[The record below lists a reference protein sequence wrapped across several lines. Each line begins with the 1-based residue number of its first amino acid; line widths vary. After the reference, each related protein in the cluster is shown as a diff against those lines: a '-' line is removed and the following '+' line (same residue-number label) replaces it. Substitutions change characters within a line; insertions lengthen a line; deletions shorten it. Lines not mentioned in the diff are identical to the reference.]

1 MTRMTRLD
9 EPAQRV
15 GERGPVGIED
25 REVEETRVA
34 GRRRRAAAALPRVQA
49 DVVVIVARGDEGRV
63 LAHPLL
69 QLEAEHADV
78 EVERALDV
86 RHLQVDV
93 ADVGARIDRLRHAE
107 TVPRQGRVKLISSSR
122 PVSPFTFS
130 ARTGPTSRA

>member
-1 MTRMTRLD
+1 MTGLD
-9 EPAQRV
+9 EPPQRV
-15 GERGPVGIED
+15 GERRPVGIED
-25 REVEETRVA
+25 REVEEPRMA
-34 GRRRRAAAALPRVQA
+34 GRRRRAAAALPCVQA
-49 DVVVIVARGDEGRV
+49 DVVVIAARRDERRV

-93 ADVGARIDRLRHAE
+93 TDVGRGSISASPCGDRTAS
-107 TVPRQGRVKLISSSR
+107 GSVKLISSSR